1 MGWSLLPWHP
11 HPPSLERHVAA
22 FRLDVASLQRGGAWG
37 RILWVCN
44 QGDTSTHTH
53 THTHTMP
60 FRKLPPEKE
69 LWTLQTSERESAYH
83 LLSLA
88 SSSFL
93 ILLFSWGSR
102 LFWHWGVQNY
112 MFRTMKCAK
121 GALWPPARGPCADSS
136 DLDDSLEAS
145 RGKPIVT
152 GFLPSSAQHPNLK
165 LFA

>member
-1 MGWSLLPWHP
+1 M
-11 HPPSLERHVAA
+11 ERHVAA
-22 FRLDVASLQRGGAWG
+22 FRLDVASLQRGGAWD

-53 THTHTMP
+53 THTHTHTVCP
-60 FRKLPPEKE
+60 SESYPLRKE
-69 LWTLQTSERESAYH
+69 LWVLQTSERENAYH

-102 LFWHWGVQNY
+102 LFWHQGVQNY

-121 GALWPPARGPCADSS
+121 GALWPPARGPCANSS
-136 DLDDSLEAS
+136 DLDDSPEAS